1 MNRIRLGLALAGMV
15 LALLAVALNQGRLAW
30 AAIALLA
37 GAVIVRL
44 ARSRQH

>member
-15 LALLAVALNQGRLAW
+15 LALLAVALNQGRLVW
-30 AAIALLA
+30 AAMVLLA
-37 GAVIVRL
+37 GALIDRL